1 MSDEGKSR
9 TGPNPVLTVLLAV
22 AVIALGVLGYFYY
35 RDQQDVVKIDV
46 PGFEGTITKGDG
58 VNIEIGKDK

>member
-1 MSDEGKSR
+1 
-9 TGPNPVLTVLLAV
+9 V